1 MNTVTLK
8 PSKERSLLR
17 RHPWVYANAIERI
30 DGKPA
35 SGATV
40 VVRAHDGRFLAR
52 AAYSPHSQIRLR
64 AWSFDEAEPIDHAF
78 FKRRVQQALAH
89 RRSFVPDTGAVR
101 LVFGEADGLPGLI
114 VDYYVP
120 DLAMAGGPAPA
131 DPNPTLATRASH
143 LPLPGDEAAAHG
155 QLVCQFMA
163 AGVEAWKDA
172 IVAAL
177 TGATGCPNV
186 YERSDVSIREKEGLA
201 QTTGVL
207 AGAAPADTLIVDEN
221 GARYRVD
228 VRNGHKTGFYIDQR
242 ESRALVQ
249 EYSAERDVL
258 NCFCYTGGFSLA
270 ALKGGARRVVSID
283 SSGEA
288 LALARANVEANGF
301 DAARAEWLDADAF
314 RTLRRLAD
322 EGERFDLVVL
332 DPPKF
337 APAREHV
344 DRAAR
349 AYKDINLSG
358 FRLLRPGGLLFTYSC
373 SGAIDAELF
382 LKIVAGAASDAR
394 VDARILKR
402 LGTGLDHPL
411 LASFPEG
418 EYLKGLLLQIL

>member
-8 PSKERSLLR
+8 SSKEKSLLR
-17 RHPWVYANAIERI
+17 RHPWVYANAIEHV

-64 AWSFDEAEPIDHAF
+64 VWSFDEAQPIDHAF
-78 FKRRVQQALAH
+78 FKRRVQRAVAH
-89 RRSFVPDTGAVR
+89 RRSFVRDTGAGR

-114 VDYYVP
+114 VDYY
-120 DLAMAGGPAPA
+120 LGEG
-131 DPNPTLATRASH
+131 H
-143 LPLPGDEAAAHG
+143 LPEPDDEAAARG

-163 AGVEAWKDA
+163 AGVEAWKEA

-177 TGATGCPNV
+177 VSATGCPNV
-186 YERSDVSIREKEGLA
+186 YERSDVSIREKEGLE

-207 AGAAPADTLIVDEN
+207 AGAQPPETLIAREN
-221 GARYRVD
+221 NVLYHVD
-228 VRNGHKTGFYIDQR
+228 VKSGHKTGFYVDQR
-242 ESRALVQ
+242 DNRALVQ
-249 EYSAERDVL
+249 TYAADRDVL

-314 RTLRRLAD
+314 RTLRRLAE

-373 SGAIDAELF
+373 SGAIDADLF
-382 LKIVAGAASDAR
+382 QKIVAGAAADAR

-402 LGTGLDHPL
+402 LGAGVDHPL

-418 EYLKGLLLQIL
+418 EYLKGLLLQIV